1 MKKLL
6 QHFIQTIILTLFLLN
21 SVNSF
26 ADSHNKKI
34 LMVLSGYGQQA
45 GKETPGYE
53 FDEFSKA
60 YLVFKHHGI
69 QVDIASPLGGQV
81 EADEYD
87 PSTPYNAAILGD
99 DGIMAK
105 LNNTL
110 SIAALT
116 ASDYDGVFVVGGK
129 GAMFDLPKDK
139 PLQNLIADIYQQQ
152 GSVAAVC
159 HGPAALVDVK
169 LDDGSYLIANKVVN
183 GFTNQEEK
191 LFGKKW
197 INDFEFML
205 EDKMIERGAKFESSD
220 IMLNHVAVDGRL
232 ITGQNPSSTVSV
244 ATELLKSI
252 GLKIKS
258 MPAYKDDATLALV
271 AKVLNG
277 SKEAEK
283 ALIDSLGQYNIPLV
297 GMYGYYY
304 LKLAVDNT
312 ELENALVLMS
322 LAKEELNNPRIDI
335 KIATVQQ
342 QLGKTEEAIATLRQ
356 LLTVTPDFKPAI
368 EMLNTLTLK
377 KAQIQHN

>member
-1 MKKLL
+1 
-6 QHFIQTIILTLFLLN
+6 
-21 SVNSF
+21 
-26 ADSHNKKI
+26 
-34 LMVLSGYGQQA
+34 MVLSGYGQQA

-53 FDEFSKA
+53 FGEFSKA

-99 DGIMAK
+99 NAIMAK
-105 LNNTL
+105 LNNTM

-116 ASDYDGVFVVGGK
+116 ATDYDGVFVVGGK
-129 GAMFDLPKDK
+129 GAMFDLPKSK
-139 PLQNLIADIYQQQ
+139 ALQNLIADIYQQQ

-169 LDDGSYLIANKVVN
+169 LNDGSYLITNKVVN

-205 EDKMIERGAKFESSD
+205 EDKIIERGAKFESSD

-252 GLKIKS
+252 GLKIKP

-271 AKVLNG
+271 AKILSG

-283 ALIDSLGQYNIPLV
+283 ALSDSPEQYNIPLV

-304 LKLAVDNT
+304 LKVAVDNA

-322 LAKEELNNPRIDI
+322 LAKEELNNPRIDL
-335 KIATVQQ
+335 KIATVQH
-342 QLGKTEEAIATLRQ
+342 QLGKNEAALTTLRQ

-368 EMLNTLTLK
+368 EMLNTLT
-377 KAQIQHN
+377 Q

>member
-1 MKKLL
+1 MKKLI
-6 QHFIQTIILTLFLLN
+6 QHLIQTIILALLLLN
-21 SVNSF
+21 SVNTF
-26 ADSHNKKI
+26 ADSHNKKV

-45 GKETPGYE
+45 GKEKPGYE

-60 YLVFKHHGI
+60 YLIFEHHGI
-69 QVDIASPLGGQV
+69 EVDIASPQGGMV
-81 EADEYD
+81 EADKYD
-87 PSTPYNAAILGD
+87 PTSPYNAAILGND
-99 DGIMAK
+99 AIMAK

-110 SIAALT
+110 SIASLSAKH
-116 ASDYDGVFVVGGK
+116 YDGVFVVGGK
-129 GAMFDLPKDK
+129 GAMFDLPINK

-183 GFTNQEEK
+183 AFTNQEEK

-205 EDKMIERGAKFESSD
+205 EDKLIERGGKFESSD

-244 ATELLKSI
+244 ATELVKSM
-252 GLKIKS
+252 GLTIKP
-258 MPAYKDDATLALV
+258 MPAYKDDATLAVV
-271 AKVLNG
+271 AKILDGN
-277 SKEAEK
+277 KEAEK
-283 ALIDSLGQYNIPLV
+283 SLIGSQAQYNIPLV

-304 LKLAVDNT
+304 LKIANDNA

-322 LAKEELNNPRIDI
+322 LAKDEINSPRLDMQ
-335 KIATVQQ
+335 IASVQQ
-342 QLGKTEEAIATLRQ
+342 QLGKTEAAKATLHQ
-356 LLTVTPDFKPAI
+356 LLVSKPDFEPAI
-368 EMLNTLTLK
+368 EMLKTLTL
-377 KAQIQHN
+377 